1 MGLFARNIGPLA
13 NFYPSRR
20 RTLADAPDVVLVNG
34 FFTSPRSLDTI
45 VDYLEDRDLACAIPN
60 LGSLGGSWQT
70 GRVAHAGR
78 LLADYLA
85 SLPAGARPW
94 LVGHS
99 IGGMIARYAVQL
111 DRAGPRV
118 KGVMTLGSPHRGTPV
133 ALVGVLLGWLS
144 RAPMDI
150 IPLSKQVRRL
160 NAARWPAD
168 VPLLS
173 IVSTADLLCP
183 VRFGHAELPGVEG
196 IRNIILEGLGHT
208 EMMRTD
214 YVLDAIVRLMQDP
227 DAPVYAI
234 S

>member
-1 MGLFARNIGPLA
+1 LA
-13 NFYPSRR
+13 NFYPSRQ

-34 FFTSPRSLDTI
+34 FFTSPRSMDVI
-45 VDYLEDRDLACAIPN
+45 VDYLEARGLACAIPN
-60 LGSLGGSWQT
+60 LGSLGGPWQT
-70 GRVAHAGR
+70 GRVRHAGR

-85 SLPAGARPW
+85 TLPEGARPW
-94 LVGHS
+94 VVGHS

-118 KGVMTLGSPHRGTPV
+118 RGVMTLGSPHRGTPI
-133 ALVGVLLGWLS
+133 AMFGLLLGILS

-150 IPLSKQVRRL
+150 IPLSSQIRRL
-160 NAARWPAD
+160 NRARWPND

-183 VRFGHAELPGVEG
+183 VRFGQAELPGVDC
-196 IRNIILEGLGHT
+196 IRNIVLEGLGHT
-208 EMMRTD
+208 EMVRTD